1 MRDIFQ
7 DIWDRAERRETW
19 QAEEARRIAEVR
31 ARGVVPGDCGP
42 VSEAP
47 ARGAFTVTD
56 TQAMYPDGQD
66 GWVQKPAGYRG
77 RKTLAQMDPLDVLEA
92 LARKRMF
99 SPTQKAMARHYRS
112 LTQDYATKGVRCS
125 SLERSGG
132 GGDGTGYIEAVLR
145 QSRELDLLH
154 ARIGRGVVLPVKREG
169 SNRRPITA
177 RELVDG
183 ICIYGRTPTD
193 VLKANGWAAKGAQR
207 AHVVAALREALDR
220 MTGPLRGRTAH
231 FCAFG

>member
-99 SPTQKAMARHYRS
+99 SPTQKAMARHYRT
-112 LTQDYATKGVRCS
+112 LTLDHASKGVRCS
-125 SLERSGG
+125 SVERRGG
-132 GGDGTGYIEAVLR
+132 GGDPDAFIEAVLR
-145 QSRELDLLH
+145 QSQELDRLH
-154 ARIGRGVVLPVKREG
+154 ASIGRGVALAVRRAG
-169 SNRRPITA
+169 SDRRPIVA
-177 RELVDG
+177 RELVDD
-183 ICIYGRTPTD
+183 ICLRDRTPSD
-193 VLKANGWAAKGAQR
+193 VLRANGWAAKGEHR
-207 AHVVAALREALDR
+207 ALVVAALRDILDR
-220 MTGPLRGRTAH
+220 MTGPQGGRRTT
-231 FCAFG
+231 FCSF